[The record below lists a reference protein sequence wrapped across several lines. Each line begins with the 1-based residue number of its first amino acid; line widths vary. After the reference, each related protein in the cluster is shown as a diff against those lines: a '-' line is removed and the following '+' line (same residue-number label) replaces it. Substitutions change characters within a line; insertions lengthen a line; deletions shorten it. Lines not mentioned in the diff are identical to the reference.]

1 MFKVMIVLSRK
12 PGMSVEAFRRY
23 WRETHGPKAAA
34 MPGVRRYVQYSSV
47 PGPTGAAPGHDGI
60 AELWYDD
67 EETWRR
73 SREAPESAASRDDLV
88 HFCDLDRLAYLF
100 VEEDVI
106 LG

>member
-1 MFKVMIVLSRK
+1 MFKVMIVLGRK
-12 PGMSVEAFRRY
+12 PGMAVEEFRRY
-23 WRETHGPKAAA
+23 WREVHGPKAAA
-34 MPGVRRYVQYSSV
+34 MPGVRRYVQYACV
-47 PGPTGAAPGHDGI
+47 PGPTGAVPGHDGI

-67 EETWRR
+67 EASWRA

-88 HFCDLDRLAYLF
+88 HFCDPGKLAYLF